1 MLTFSRELAS
11 FLFQRKKFWLV
22 PVLVM
27 STLLGGFLALAQGS
41 AIAPLIYTL
50 F

>member
-1 MLTFSRELAS
+1 MLSFTREFAS

-22 PVLVM
+22 PVLVL
-27 STLLGGFLALAQGS
+27 STLLGGLLALTQGS